1 MLPLIFSSGGSLTS
15 FSLIGIAII
24 FALSYNILL
33 GQTGLLSFGHA
44 VHYGL
49 GGFLA
54 VHAMNAVAS
63 RNWPIPLPFIPLVGG
78 LGGLAFA
85 VVSAGSSTKRAG
97 TVFAMI
103 SLGIGELV
111 ASSSLILRS
120 VFGGESGITT
130 DRTALPHLFGW
141 SFGPQLQ
148 VYYLIAFWL
157 MISAIA
163 MYALTR
169 TPLGRICNAV
179 RDNPERVE
187 FIGYDPHVVRYL
199 AYCFAGFFAGV
210 AGGLAAIN
218 FEIANSAYL
227 GATQSGL
234 VLFAAFIGGTAY
246 FFGPILGAIL
256 VTYLQL
262 GLTDVTPVW
271 QLYFGIIFIGVVMFA
286 PGGIAGLLMMHR
298 PLIRAGIARHGDSV
312 LSGRRRSRRWRWR
325 SASMLAIE
333 TVARYTVN
341 RRREQRHQICSAFRF
356 DATSPITWAVAA
368 VLVVGGFLVARLD
381 LAAGRRGLGPR
392 PRRSRGT
399 GGISHDRRHRTVAG
413 RREEFRQTCASSAT
427 STSASRKGERHAII
441 GPNGAGKST
450 TFNLISGYITPSSGE
465 IRLNGDVISG
475 LRPYRD
481 QPARAVALVPGH
493 QRVRQDDGLGERPL
507 RRAVGDRPSLRVL
520 EERRPSAG
528 GARAHRA
535 RCWKTSISPTAA
547 TCRRAC

>member
-1 MLPLIFSSGGSLTS
+1 MSDATTPTMLKEESGALRFYGIWLMAAVALIVLPLVFSSGGSLTS

-54 VHAMNAVAS
+54 VHVMNAVANY
-63 RNWPIPLPFIPLVGG
+63 NWPIPLPFIPLAGG
-78 LGGLAFA
+78 IGGLAFA
-85 VVSAGSSTKRAG
+85 ILVGWVMTKRAG

-120 VFGGESGITT
+120 VFGGEAGITT
-130 DRTALPHLFGW
+130 DRTALPHMFGW

-148 VYYLIAFWL
+148 VYYLIAFWV
-157 MISAIA
+157 MVSAIA

-199 AYCFAGFFAGV
+199 AYGFAGFFAGI
-210 AGGLAAIN
+210 AGGLTAIN

-234 VLFAAFIGGTAY
+234 VLFATFIGGTAY

-262 GLTDVTPVW
+262 GLTNVTTVW
-271 QLYFGIIFIGVVMFA
+271 QLYFGIIFIGIVMFA
-286 PGGIAGLLMMHR
+286 PGGIAGILMMHR
-298 PLIRAGIARHGDSV
+298 PLIRAKSLGTVMPSYLVAAVPTLALALGVI
-312 LSGRRRSRRWRWR
+312 LS
-325 SASMLAIE
+325 IE
-333 TVARYTVN
+333 TVARYTASEGEGNVIN
-341 RRREQRHQICSAFRF
+341 LLGIPFN
-356 DATSPITWAVAA
+356 ATTPTTPVVAA
-368 VLVVGGFLVARLD
+368 VLVVGGFLVARITW
-381 LAAGRRGLGPR
+381 RRVAEAW
-392 PRRSRGT
+392 
-399 GGISHDRRHRTVAG
+399 DRATTVA
-413 RREEFRQTCASSAT
+413 RDR
-427 STSASRKGERHAII
+427 
-441 GPNGAGKST
+441 
-450 TFNLISGYITPSSGE
+450 GY
-465 IRLNGDVISG
+465 L
-475 LRPYRD
+475 
-481 QPARAVALVPGH
+481 A
-493 QRVRQDDGLGERPL
+493 
-507 RRAVGDRPSLRVL
+507 
-520 EERRPSAG
+520 
-528 GARAHRA
+528 
-535 RCWKTSISPTAA
+535 
-547 TCRRAC
+547 

>member
-1 MLPLIFSSGGSLTS
+1 MNTAAATAPDSVKEQRGALRFYGIWLVAAIALIVLPLIFSSGGSLTS

-54 VHAMNAVAS
+54 VHAMNAVA
-63 RNWPIPLPFIPLVGG
+63 NYDWPIPLPFIPLAGG
-78 LGGLAFA
+78 IGGLAFA
-85 VVSAGSSTKRAG
+85 ILVGWVMTKRAG

-130 DRTALPHLFGW
+130 DRTALPHMFGW

-148 VYYLIAFWL
+148 VYYLIAFWTML
-157 MISAIA
+157 SAIA

-199 AYCFAGFFAGV
+199 AYGFAGFFAGI
-210 AGGLAAIN
+210 AGGLTAIN

-234 VLFAAFIGGTAY
+234 VLFSAFIGGIAY
-246 FFGPILGAIL
+246 FFGPVLGAIL

-262 GLTDVTPVW
+262 GLTNLTTVW
-271 QLYFGIIFIGVVMFA
+271 QLYFGIIFIGIVMFA

-298 PLIRAGIARHGDSV
+298 PLIRARSLFLVIPSYLVAALPTLALALGVI
-312 LSGRRRSRRWRWR
+312 LS
-325 SASMLAIE
+325 IE
-333 TVARYTVN
+333 TVARYTASQGEGN
-341 RRREQRHQICSAFRF
+341 IIDLLGIPF
-356 DATSPITWAVAA
+356 DATKPLTWVVAA
-368 VLVVGGFLVARLD
+368 ALVIGGFLVARITW
-381 LAAGRRGLGPR
+381 RRVAEAW
-392 PRRSRGT
+392 
-399 GGISHDRRHRTVAG
+399 DR
-413 RREEFRQTCASSAT
+413 
-427 STSASRKGERHAII
+427 
-441 GPNGAGKST
+441 
-450 TFNLISGYITPSSGE
+450 
-465 IRLNGDVISG
+465 
-475 LRPYRD
+475 
-481 QPARAVALVPGH
+481 
-493 QRVRQDDGLGERPL
+493 
-507 RRAVGDRPSLRVL
+507 
-520 EERRPSAG
+520 
-528 GARAHRA
+528 
-535 RCWKTSISPTAA
+535 AA
-547 TCRRAC
+547 TIARDRGYLA

>member
-1 MLPLIFSSGGSLTS
+1 MSQIASTTPVIVKQQSGGALRFYAIWLIAAIALIVLPLIFSSGGSLTS

-54 VHAMNAVAS
+54 VHTMNAVAS
-63 RNWPIPLPFIPLVGG
+63 HGWPIPLPFIPLFGG
-78 LGGLAFA
+78 IGGLALA
-85 VVSAGSSTKRAG
+85 IVIGWVMTKRAG

-120 VFGGESGITT
+120 VFGGEAGVTT
-130 DRTALPHLFGW
+130 DRTALPHMFGW

-148 VYYLIAFWL
+148 VYYLIAFWT

-199 AYCFAGFFAGV
+199 AYGFAGFFAGI

-234 VLFAAFIGGTAY
+234 MLFAAFIGGTAY

-262 GLTDVTPVW
+262 GLTNVTSVW
-271 QLYFGIIFIGVVMFA
+271 QLYFGIIFIAIVMYA
-286 PGGIAGLLMMHR
+286 PGGIAGLMMMHR
-298 PLIRAGIARHGDSV
+298 PLIRARTLGMVIPSYLVALLPTLALALGII
-312 LSGRRRSRRWRWR
+312 LS
-325 SASMLAIE
+325 IE
-333 TVARYTVN
+333 TVAR
-341 RRREQRHQICSAFRF
+341 A
-356 DATSPITWAVAA
+356 
-368 VLVVGGFLVARLD
+368 
-381 LAAGRRGLGPR
+381 
-392 PRRSRGT
+392 
-399 GGISHDRRHRTVAG
+399 
-413 RREEFRQTCASSAT
+413 
-427 STSASRKGERHAII
+427 SASDGNVINLLGIPFTA
-441 GPNGAGKST
+441 KS
-450 TFNLISGYITPSSGE
+450 P
-465 IRLNGDVISG
+465 
-475 LRPYRD
+475 
-481 QPARAVALVPGH
+481 
-493 QRVRQDDGLGERPL
+493 
-507 RRAVGDRPSLRVL
+507 
-520 EERRPSAG
+520 
-528 GARAHRA
+528 
-535 RCWKTSISPTAA
+535 
-547 TCRRAC
+547 

>member
-1 MLPLIFSSGGSLTS
+1 MLKEQPTSVRFYGIWLIAAVALIVLPLVFSSGGSLTS

-54 VHAMNAVAS
+54 VHAMNAVAAHDL
-63 RNWPIPLPFIPLVGG
+63 PIPLPFIPLVGG
-78 LGGLAFA
+78 IGGLAFA
-85 VVSAGSSTKRAG
+85 ILVGWVMTKRAG

-130 DRTALPHLFGW
+130 DRTALPHMFGW
-141 SFGPQLQ
+141 SFGPQIQ
-148 VYYLIAFWL
+148 VYYLIAFWV

-199 AYCFAGFFAGV
+199 AYGFAGFFAGI

-227 GATQSGL
+227 GATQSGF
-234 VLFAAFIGGTAY
+234 VLFAAFIGGIAY

-262 GLTDVTPVW
+262 GLTNVTTVS
-271 QLYFGIIFIGVVMFA
+271 QLYFGIIFIGIVMFA

-298 PLIRAGIARHGDSV
+298 PLIRARSLAMVIPSYLVAALPTLALALGVI
-312 LSGRRRSRRWRWR
+312 LS
-325 SASMLAIE
+325 IE
-333 TVARYTVN
+333 TVARYTASQGEGNIINLVG
-341 RRREQRHQICSAFRF
+341 IAF
-356 DATSPITWAVAA
+356 DATRPATWAVAA
-368 VLVVGGFLVARLD
+368 VLVVGGFLIARITWRRVAE
-381 LAAGRRGLGPR
+381 AW
-392 PRRSRGT
+392 
-399 GGISHDRRHRTVAG
+399 DR
-413 RREEFRQTCASSAT
+413 
-427 STSASRKGERHAII
+427 
-441 GPNGAGKST
+441 
-450 TFNLISGYITPSSGE
+450 
-465 IRLNGDVISG
+465 
-475 LRPYRD
+475 
-481 QPARAVALVPGH
+481 
-493 QRVRQDDGLGERPL
+493 
-507 RRAVGDRPSLRVL
+507 
-520 EERRPSAG
+520 
-528 GARAHRA
+528 
-535 RCWKTSISPTAA
+535 AA
-547 TCRRAC
+547 TIARDRGYLA